1 LEFKLG
7 VISEDSLPGST
18 FLVFAAL
25 GSESGSG
32 DGQLLFKRL
41 FVLPRQVD
49 EGCGIGINVA
59 VEHIFDSRWCLLVI
73 RAGVQVDVEG
83 IGEATRGSAIA
94 SIAPGHGLL
103 DEGLGSFGSNVREG
117 GGQWF
122 HVFLRGS
129 GRIDDGDE
137 DVRGVETRVVQGV
150 TDVDLAGVADA
161 AAGTHGAGEAEVLAR
176 GSPRWR
182 AYSDDVGSTGVV
194 EVVAR
199 LRKAGPRPYGLQGT
213 KQVGGAVVGCH
224 EPHRVSAHALFVLMS
239 FDEVS
244 RELFPLGEGGEADVW

>member
-1 LEFKLG
+1 LKFKLG
-7 VISEDSLPGST
+7 VVSKDSLSGST

-32 DGQLLFKRL
+32 DGQSLLKRL
-41 FVLPRQVD
+41 FVLTRQGD
-49 EGCGIGINVA
+49 EGRGIGINVA
-59 VEHIFDSRWCLLVI
+59 VEHIFNSRWRLLVI
-73 RAGVQVDVEG
+73 RAGVQVDVES
-83 IGEATRGSAIA
+83 IGEATGGSA
-94 SIAPGHGLL
+94 SIALGHGLL
-103 DEGLGSFGSNVREG
+103 DEGLGSFGSDVRKG
-117 GGQWF
+117 RGQRF

-161 AAGTHGAGEAEVLAR
+161 AAGTHGAGEAEILAC

-194 EVVAR
+194 
-199 LRKAGPRPYGLQGT
+199 
-213 KQVGGAVVGCH
+213 
-224 EPHRVSAHALFVLMS
+224 
-239 FDEVS
+239 
-244 RELFPLGEGGEADVW
+244 